1 ARIAMADNWREW
13 QTQWQ
18 ALHAQALLTPAQRQQ
33 PPVPGKDLISIEAL
47 LLSKGHIALA
57 QRWRDAMGAVDAAMP
72 AQDKLPTKEAAQASA
87 EILALATKLK
97 GITALYQAEIAP
109 ALDIPLGFSDSDGD

>member
-1 ARIAMADNWREW
+1 M
-13 QTQWQ
+13 
-18 ALHAQALLTPAQRQQ
+18 
-33 PPVPGKDLISIEAL
+33 PGKDLISIEAL

-57 QRWRDAMGAVDAAMP
+57 QRWRDAMGVVDAAMP
-72 AQDKLPTKEAAQASA
+72 APGKTPAKEGAQANT

-97 GITALYQAEIAP
+97 GITVLYQAEIAP